1 MKIGE
6 RIRNLRKEKNITQEQ
21 LASKLGV
28 KRAVISKY
36 ENESVNINVNTLEK
50 ISSILG
56 VTPSYLIGY
65 DDKIVSPDI
74 YSDDELKKLKNISW
88 DLYKQSINKKN
99 SPEYKLNY
107 SFSQLNSIGKEKA
120 LERIDELTKIK
131 EYTE

>member
-6 RIRNLRKEKNITQEQ
+6 RIRKLRKEKNITQEQ

-65 DDKIVSPDI
+65 DEKIGSPDI
-74 YSDDELKKLKNISW
+74 YSDDELKELKNIAW
-88 DLYKQSINKKN
+88 DLYKQSINEKN

>member
-1 MKIGE
+1 MSIGKQ
-6 RIRNLRKEKNITQEQ
+6 IRNLRKEKNITQEQ

-65 DDKIVSPDI
+65 DDKIEKS
-74 YSDDELKKLKNISW
+74 
-88 DLYKQSINKKN
+88 

-107 SFSQLNSIGKEKA
+107 SFSQLNNIGKEKA